1 MSSVSLHKLC
11 SASVQRAKGESPPTG
26 VPLLP
31 TAAVTGPCCHS
42 RLHSKA
48 GNTEVMV
55 KGFPRIFFFSVNQLP
70 WVVLAHGRERGIER
84 KARDLLGEEGVTK
97 ILVCIPESKCY

>member
-1 MSSVSLHKLC
+1 
-11 SASVQRAKGESPPTG
+11 
-26 VPLLP
+26 
-31 TAAVTGPCCHS
+31 
-42 RLHSKA
+42 
-48 GNTEVMV
+48 MV

-97 ILVCIPESKCY
+97 ILVRIPESKCY